1 MATVPDFW
9 GEIEPAEVR
18 TPAAMMREQASL
30 LGAKTGYAVEGR
42 VNTETQG
49 GEFYHSFNLVVP
61 ALDHYT
67 YRLFRVHHGVSFSQL
82 VPRQNSGT

>member
-49 GEFYHSFNLVVP
+49 ASSITHLTSWYQPWITIRTDCFGSIMESACTPSKLRNL
-61 ALDHYT
+61 
-67 YRLFRVHHGVSFSQL
+67 RS
-82 VPRQNSGT
+82 